1 MRAPDSPVYFGGSAK
16 LLEQWQAGRRFIAQV
31 GQAVWT
37 QTPHQDG
44 APDDMR
50 ERHRRAT
57 EQAVRKFGGA
67 A

>member
-1 MRAPDSPVYFGGSAK
+1 VK
-16 LLEQWQAGRRFIAQV
+16 LLEQWRAGRRFIAQV

-44 APDDMR
+44 APS
-50 ERHRRAT
+50 RRN
-57 EQAVRKFGGA
+57 AVSSDFGDEMELVGSEKGA